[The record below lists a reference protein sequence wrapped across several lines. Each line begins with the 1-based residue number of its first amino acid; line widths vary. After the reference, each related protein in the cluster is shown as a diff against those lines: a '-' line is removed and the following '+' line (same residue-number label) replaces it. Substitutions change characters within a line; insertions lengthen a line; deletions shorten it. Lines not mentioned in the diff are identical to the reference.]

1 MDDDGDEV
9 RLRHRAL
16 IKGWFLLFQY
26 LPISI
31 VDLFLGFEDG
41 GGNDDR
47 LIVGPGFILIER
59 MDGWI

>member
-1 MDDDGDEV
+1 M
-9 RLRHRAL
+9 AL
-16 IKGWFLLFQY
+16 IKGWFMLFQY